1 MSTHNPWK
9 TLSSRIVYQ
18 NSWIR
23 VREDQVIRPD
33 GNPGI
38 YGVVETR
45 IATGVVALDDQR
57 QVYLVGQFRYATD
70 EYSWEIIEGGSEE
83 SETALAAAMREL
95 REEAGL
101 VAEEWNQLGDEVH
114 LSNCHS
120 SEVAVFFLRKLR
132 QTESSPDGTEML
144 QIKKLP
150 FSDALRMVEAGEVKD
165 AMTIIGLIRAS
176 QFLKRQ
182 EKTDRREH
190 ESCTRR
196 RNPISTSTQTG
207 QRSGR
212 HDIPPMNRSQHV
224 QTGLAHLRA
233 ADPVMRKLICAVG
246 PFTLRPTRNRFGI
259 LVLPRDSLAWPGQ
272 TRATL
277 EPRLPRRSG
286 PSLIIMAVKLLKPT
300 RQK

>member
-1 MSTHNPWK
+1 MSSHNPWK

-18 NSWIR
+18 NPWIR

-45 IATGVVALDDQR
+45 IATGVVALDDHG

-83 SETALAAAMREL
+83 SETALAAAMREH

-101 VAEEWNQLGDEVH
+101 VAEEWIQLGDEVH

-120 SEVAVFFLRKLR
+120 SEVAVFFLARKLR
-132 QTESSPDGTEML
+132 QTESSPDGTELL

-150 FSDALRMVEAGEVKD
+150 FSDALQMVDAGEVKD

-176 QFLKRQ
+176 QFLKR
-182 EKTDRREH
+182 
-190 ESCTRR
+190 
-196 RNPISTSTQTG
+196 TG
-207 QRSGR
+207 AGGSAE
-212 HDIPPMNRSQHV
+212 
-224 QTGLAHLRA
+224 T
-233 ADPVMRKLICAVG
+233 
-246 PFTLRPTRNRFGI
+246 
-259 LVLPRDSLAWPGQ
+259 
-272 TRATL
+272 
-277 EPRLPRRSG
+277 
-286 PSLIIMAVKLLKPT
+286 
-300 RQK
+300 

>member
-18 NSWIR
+18 NPWIR

-57 QVYLVGQFRYATD
+57 QVYLVGQYRYATD
-70 EYSWEIIEGGSEE
+70 VYSWEIIEGGSEE

-101 VAEEWNQLGDEVH
+101 VAEEWIQLGDEVH

-120 SEVAVFFLRKLR
+120 SEFAVFFLARKLR
-132 QTESSPDGTEML
+132 QTESSPDGTELL

-150 FSDALRMVEAGEVKD
+150 FSDALQMVDAGEVKD

-176 QFLKRQ
+176 QFLKRAG
-182 EKTDRREH
+182 EDGSART
-190 ESCTRR
+190 
-196 RNPISTSTQTG
+196 
-207 QRSGR
+207 
-212 HDIPPMNRSQHV
+212 
-224 QTGLAHLRA
+224 
-233 ADPVMRKLICAVG
+233 
-246 PFTLRPTRNRFGI
+246 
-259 LVLPRDSLAWPGQ
+259 
-272 TRATL
+272 
-277 EPRLPRRSG
+277 
-286 PSLIIMAVKLLKPT
+286 
-300 RQK
+300 